1 MRVALEKEYPDTRH
15 RWCKWHVLKKAK
27 ESLGPVYTKDNVFKA
42 HLHQL
47 LDEIVGVAEFET
59 RWFEL
64 MAKYGLEEN
73 EFLQRAYDNREMWAK
88 PFFAETFCAGMT
100 STQRSESANH
110 LLKTYISCGA
120 PMHHFVSQYN
130 KLIADRISDEA
141 RESHATKQVRVVTKN
156 SRLVYTK
163 LFYEVHF
170 TPKKKYYRYE
180 LLIFL
185 FFPI

>member
-1 MRVALEKEYPDTRH
+1 
-15 RWCKWHVLKKAK
+15 
-27 ESLGPVYTKDNVFKA
+27 
-42 HLHQL
+42 
-47 LDEIVGVAEFET
+47 
-59 RWFEL
+59 

-141 RESHATKQVRVVTKN
+141 RESHATKQVRVITKTYTKKKIIYMN
-156 SRLVYTK
+156 YLSFFFSRLRRYAILVSVFHSRGMRPRSI
-163 LFYEVHF
+163 LALC
-170 TPKKKYYRYE
+170 TPGSTRSCSG
-180 LLIFL
+180 LARSLAVV
-185 FFPI
+185 